1 MPSADVPGWATL
13 RPRRLPK
20 LPQKDDNL
28 KRTTVLL
35 AVAALCLGLASGC
48 STVRNTWKDTKKLY
62 KDYIDTDPTID
73 LTDEGISD
81 PGLQKLAKLFGPVD
95 QRLEMFIRVYYTQDS
110 PPEAEWC
117 EQLLRDFPWLS
128 GVAVVN
134 KDGTIRMQ
142 QPLIAMRQLNFES
155 ILGFEDRYTRRGLS
169 AAVAVDDMGPLV
181 YVGAPF
187 FENNEYAGAIVSWF
201 EPRNIVEASPAP
213 AELVMLQPEA
223 VLWPT
228 EQSGEGAGQGFLA
241 ANWTEVLK
249 TEVQGEIQAGGG
261 RYVWQSRYIGQMPIL
276 YLTQAPTAQEA
287 KAEKAQAA
295 AIGQAAEASAT
306 EAPPQDAGVGQEL
319 PPETVTPPPSF

>member
-1 MPSADVPGWATL
+1 M
-13 RPRRLPK
+13 
-20 LPQKDDNL
+20 

-48 STVRNTWKDTKKLY
+48 STARNTWKDTKKLY
-62 KDYIDTDPTID
+62 KEYVDTDPTID
-73 LTDEGISD
+73 LTDEGITD
-81 PGLQKLAKLFGPVD
+81 PALQKLARLFGPVD
-95 QRLEMFIRVYYTQDS
+95 QRLEMFIRVYYTQDN

-134 KDGTIRMQ
+134 KDGSIRMQ
-142 QPLIAMRQLNFES
+142 QPLIAMRPLEFGP
-155 ILGFEDRYTRRGLS
+155 ILDNENRYTKRGL
-169 AAVAVDDMGPLV
+169 AATASVDDMGPII

-213 AELVMLQPEA
+213 DELIMLQPEA
-223 VLWPT
+223 VLWPAAS
-228 EQSGEGAGQGFLA
+228 SGEGAGQGFLS
-241 ANWTEVLK
+241 ANWAEVLK

-276 YLTQAPTAQEA
+276 YLTQAPAGNEA
-287 KAEKAQAA
+287 KAEKAAA
-295 AIGQAAEASAT
+295 AETGQAAEASIT
-306 EAPPQDAGVGQEL
+306 EAPPADAGVGQEL